1 VKEASLATYM
11 SSFVKEEPQEPKQ
24 QQPLLNTTTSSAPL
38 VIQGHQHHNQQQQ
51 YHRQHQYH
59 TENDKVYFPT
69 SPSTY
74 HPGHQQQQQQQ
85 HAHTQ
90 EQQQQQQQTP
100 LSQYLHPLQPTHYPL
115 KQQQQQQREEE
126 EEQQIPIENNIERKH
141 RNHNQQEQESYY
153 SNELEPKNIRL
164 TIKTHNESD
173 NGMSAE
179 SAAIVFPTAIATT
192 HSRNDGDDD
201 DDYVPNTPT
210 SATVPTTPN
219 VQRICVICNTPNT
232 SKRQKWYTTS
242 SFIDD
247 YKKCFQIDQVTPG
260 DVCEPCYQKCY
271 RFRKQNSSG
280 VITSK
285 KKGLSKSAASQNG
298 HKKDGPSFGKRR
310 RKESKNSPDALY
322 ELVDETTDYND
333 EEFVVAFFLLSH
345 EFFYNRSC
353 RPTALLTDQHHP
365 PHPPPPKKKTTH
377 PPPPPNQPP
386 PPHNKT
392 TKEKV
397 KFCIIEYIFII
408 SDMKLSK
415 VLALVVFGLLMVVQC
430 AWALPA
436 PTYATSALVR
446 NAGRTSV
453 PVVLTFGAEVSCLG
467 SNSTVDVSS
476 IGCSHNSMKM
486 SATVPPKVSSTMG
499 PVSIESGS
507 TSQVWPIAYIVVGST
522 RVPIGELSRFFS
534 GVVSPLGIGIGA
546 PVSGQ
551 RVIKTVSGIYFS
563 VPT

>member
-1 VKEASLATYM
+1 MTCR
-11 SSFVKEEPQEPKQ
+11 PQ
-24 QQPLLNTTTSSAPL
+24 
-38 VIQGHQHHNQQQQ
+38 
-51 YHRQHQYH
+51 
-59 TENDKVYFPT
+59 
-69 SPSTY
+69 
-74 HPGHQQQQQQQ
+74 
-85 HAHTQ
+85 
-90 EQQQQQQQTP
+90 
-100 LSQYLHPLQPTHYPL
+100 
-115 KQQQQQQREEE
+115 
-126 EEQQIPIENNIERKH
+126 
-141 RNHNQQEQESYY
+141 
-153 SNELEPKNIRL
+153 
-164 TIKTHNESD
+164 
-173 NGMSAE
+173 M
-179 SAAIVFPTAIATT
+179 
-192 HSRNDGDDD
+192 HSRRTAGGCARYMPPAPVA
-201 DDYVPNTPT
+201 YVA
-210 SATVPTTPN
+210 SGMASGCRAAATL
-219 VQRICVICNTPNT
+219 
-232 SKRQKWYTTS
+232 
-242 SFIDD
+242 
-247 YKKCFQIDQVTPG
+247 FQI
-260 DVCEPCYQKCY
+260 
-271 RFRKQNSSG
+271 F
-280 VITSK
+280 I
-285 KKGLSKSAASQNG
+285 
-298 HKKDGPSFGKRR
+298 
-310 RKESKNSPDALY
+310 
-322 ELVDETTDYND
+322 
-333 EEFVVAFFLLSH
+333 VVFHCNCS
-345 EFFYNRSC
+345 
-353 RPTALLTDQHHP
+353 
-365 PHPPPPKKKTTH
+365 
-377 PPPPPNQPP
+377 
-386 PPHNKT
+386 
-392 TKEKV
+392 KEKV

>member
-74 HPGHQQQQQQQ
+74 HPGHQQQQQQQQ

-333 EEFVVAFFLLSH
+333 EEFVVENQNDEDFEPVGLLK
-345 EFFYNRSC
+345 R
-353 RPTALLTDQHHP
+353 T
-365 PHPPPPKKKTTH
+365 PKKTRRQQQEATQDAHLTPGKLKQKTSDSSVDMVEVFIDFWTKANFTPDATDH
-377 PPPPPNQPP
+377 QQSVDEISYKRDKVVREIVPSNIC
-386 PPHNKT
+386 KT
-392 TKEKV
+392 DLLDVVRYYCNLLFKDGKYVTKDIKLAEKDACGSDLHIDLVPDQCFDSNPV
-397 KFCIIEYIFII
+397 KPKNRFI
-408 SDMKLSK
+408 
-415 VLALVVFGLLMVVQC
+415 AF
-430 AWALPA
+430 
-436 PTYATSALVR
+436 
-446 NAGRTSV
+446 
-453 PVVLTFGAEVSCLG
+453 
-467 SNSTVDVSS
+467 VDLRENDS
-476 IGCSHNSMKM
+476 
-486 SATVPPKVSSTMG
+486 
-499 PVSIESGS
+499 
-507 TSQVWPIAYIVVGST
+507 
-522 RVPIGELSRFFS
+522 
-534 GVVSPLGIGIGA
+534 
-546 PVSGQ
+546 
-551 RVIKTVSGIYFS
+551 
-563 VPT
+563 